1 MKNLIGI
8 VDYECCNLK
17 SLSNIIKNLGY
28 QTFISNSPDELKK
41 SDLIILPGIGSFAFA
56 VKKLKEYNLMNF
68 LKKINKKKPLIGI
81 CLGMQLFA
89 DKGYEKGINK
99 GLGIIPGEV
108 KKISEDDYNIG
119 WRKITTNTKK
129 KIKYQFE
136 KNYFYFNHGYHFKT
150 KEKFIIMK
158 SNLNSFSFAS
168 VVQKKNVVGF
178 QFHPEKSQLTGKFLL
193 EYFLKSIR
201 NVD

>member
-129 KIKYQFE
+129 KIKYQF
-136 KNYFYFNHGYHFKT
+136 
-150 KEKFIIMK
+150 
-158 SNLNSFSFAS
+158 
-168 VVQKKNVVGF
+168 
-178 QFHPEKSQLTGKFLL
+178 
-193 EYFLKSIR
+193 
-201 NVD
+201 

>member
-89 DKGYEKGINK
+89 DKGYERGINK

-178 QFHPEKSQLTGKFLL
+178 QFHPEKSQLSGKLILKETIKMLL
-193 EYFLKSIR
+193 
-201 NVD
+201 ND

>member
-178 QFHPEKSQLTGKFLL
+178 QFHPEKSQLSGKLILKETIKMLL
-193 EYFLKSIR
+193 
-201 NVD
+201 ND